1 MLYKERENIMFN
13 IGIDLGGT
21 NIKVGIIDEKGIII
35 IKDKIPAKRERSY
48 QEIVE
53 DMAKLAIK
61 LTQISGISLK
71 QIESIGIGLPGNIDC
86 DAGTIIYANNFPFI
100 NAPIREEIK
109 KHIDLPIYLEND
121 ANCATLAES
130 VVGAAKDA
138 ESSFVITIGTGI
150 GSGAIIDG
158 KLFRGHNFAAPEAGH
173 VVIVNEGVLCS
184 CGRCGCLEAYASAE
198 ALVAQTKAAATKNP
212 NSKINELVGGELEKI
227 DARIPFKAA
236 KQNDKT
242 AIAVLDKYIDYLA
255 DGITNIINCFQP
267 EILAIGGGVSNESDY
282 FLEPLKKLVSK
293 RVYSRGNIAQTQIVI
308 AKLGNNAGIIGA
320 SMLGKNHE
328 KY

>member
-100 NAPIREEIK
+100 NFRR
-109 KHIDLPIYLEND
+109 D
-121 ANCATLAES
+121 
-130 VVGAAKDA
+130 
-138 ESSFVITIGTGI
+138 
-150 GSGAIIDG
+150 
-158 KLFRGHNFAAPEAGH
+158 KLYK
-173 VVIVNEGVLCS
+173 CS
-184 CGRCGCLEAYASAE
+184 P
-198 ALVAQTKAAATKNP
+198 VH
-212 NSKINELVGGELEKI
+212 
-227 DARIPFKAA
+227 
-236 KQNDKT
+236 
-242 AIAVLDKYIDYLA
+242 IAV
-255 DGITNIINCFQP
+255 
-267 EILAIGGGVSNESDY
+267 
-282 FLEPLKKLVSK
+282 
-293 RVYSRGNIAQTQIVI
+293 
-308 AKLGNNAGIIGA
+308 
-320 SMLGKNHE
+320 
-328 KY
+328 